1 MKMRQLPTD
10 DEIFLDHIAHFVPD
24 LEKAAVQ
31 MKRAGFVL
39 TPFTRQQNR
48 TLEGMVAT
56 GMANHCIML
65 DQGYVELLTK
75 VSPSPLSDQ
84 FTTAVHRYVGL
95 HLIAFATDKPD
106 EAFHR
111 LAAEGFSPV
120 EPVELTR
127 PVEDAKGTTHT
138 ARFTVMRVD
147 PAKMLEGRIQV
158 LKHHTPDI
166 VWQTRWTQH
175 PNAIVALAGVLI
187 SVDDP
192 ETAAAR
198 FGRFV
203 GCKPERR
210 DNRYVLPLARG
221 GCAFATPVDIGTFL
235 PGSQSHG
242 GQPPRIVASSLASR
256 DHGCTAEHF
265 AKGDI
270 PRLGS
275 AGSTYRMP
283 DTIGGF
289 VSVVSEGAAPDWLS

>member
-1 MKMRQLPTD
+1 MRQLPKGY
-10 DEIFLDHIAHFVPD
+10 EIFLDHIAHFVPD
-24 LEKAAVQ
+24 LDTAAVQ
-31 MKRAGFVL
+31 MERAGFVL
-39 TPFTRQQNR
+39 TPFTRQQNS
-48 TLEGMVAT
+48 TPEGMVAT
-56 GMANHCIML
+56 GMANRCIML

-84 FTTAVHRYVGL
+84 FTKAVNRYVGL

-106 EAFHR
+106 TAFQR
-111 LAAEGFSPV
+111 LADQGFSPV

-127 PVEDAKGTTHT
+127 PVEDAEGAIHT

-147 PAKMLEGRIQV
+147 PAKMPEGRIQV

-166 VWQTRWTQH
+166 VWQKRWTQH
-175 PNAIVALAGVLI
+175 PNAIVALSGVLI

-221 GCAFATPVDIGTFL
+221 GCAFATPGDIGTVL
-235 PGSQSHG
+235 PGSQSQG

-256 DHGCTAEHF
+256 DHARTAEYF
-265 AKGDI
+265 SKGDI
-270 PRLGS
+270 QRLGS
-275 AGSTYRMP
+275 SESTYRMP
-283 DTIGGF
+283 DTIGGL
-289 VSVVSEGAAPDWLS
+289 VSVVSEGGAPDWLS